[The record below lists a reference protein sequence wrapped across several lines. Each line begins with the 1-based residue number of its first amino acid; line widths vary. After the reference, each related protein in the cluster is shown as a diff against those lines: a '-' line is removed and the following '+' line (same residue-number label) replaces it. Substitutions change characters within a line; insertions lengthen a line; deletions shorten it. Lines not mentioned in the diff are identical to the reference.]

1 MDQRKIGLSVV
12 IPCFNEAENILLLLK
27 ELKEVFFTSKYNIE
41 VIIVDGCSSDDTNL
55 LLIEEFRNL
64 DKDIFSLILM
74 ESQKGY
80 GNDILEGLKK
90 ARYEYLCWTHAD
102 LQTDPND
109 VIRGLEIIGSHAGGG
124 KQFIKGKRKYR
135 PFFDSLLTYGMQV
148 IVSFLLKVRL
158 NDINA
163 QPKIFHRSFYD
174 KFLKDRSPKDFSLDL
189 FALYEAKINNYEI
202 ISFPVHFKK
211 REFGVA
217 KGGGGSLVNRWNLV
231 KRTFRYINRLKKDR
245 LDSV

>member
-27 ELKEVFFTSKYNIE
+27 EIKKVFLSSKYNIE

-55 LLIEEFRNL
+55 ILKEEFRNL
-64 DKDIFSLILM
+64 DKNIFSLILM
-74 ESQKGY
+74 ESQNGY

-109 VIRGLEIIGSHAGGG
+109 VIRGLEIIISNIGDE
-124 KQFIKGKRKYR
+124 QFIKGKRKSR
-135 PFFDSLLTYGMQV
+135 PFFDLLLTYGMQL
-148 IVSFLLKVRL
+148 IVFFLLKVRL

-189 FALYEAKINNYEI
+189 FALYEAKTNNYEI

-217 KGGGGSLVNRWNLV
+217 KGGGGSLINRWNLV
-231 KRTFRYINRLKKDR
+231 KRTFRYIYRLKKDS
-245 LDSV
+245 LNSV

>member
-1 MDQRKIGLSVV
+1 
-12 IPCFNEAENILLLLK
+12 
-27 ELKEVFFTSKYNIE
+27 
-41 VIIVDGCSSDDTNL
+41 
-55 LLIEEFRNL
+55 
-64 DKDIFSLILM
+64 M
-74 ESQKGY
+74 ESQNGY

-109 VIRGLEIIGSHAGGG
+109 VIRGLEIIISNIGDE
-124 KQFIKGKRKYR
+124 QFIKGKRKSR
-135 PFFDSLLTYGMQV
+135 PFFDLLLTYGMQL
-148 IVSFLLKVRL
+148 IVFFLLKVRL

-163 QPKIFHRSFYD
+163 QPKVFHRSFYD

-189 FALYEAKINNYEI
+189 FALYEAKTNNYEI

-217 KGGGGSLVNRWNLV
+217 KGGGGSLINRWNLV
-231 KRTFRYINRLKKDR
+231 KRTFRYIYRLKKGR
-245 LDSV
+245 LDSL

>member
-12 IPCFNEAENILLLLK
+12 IPCFNEAENIALLLK
-27 ELKEVFFTSKYNIE
+27 ELQKVFLSSKYNIE

-55 LLIEEFRNL
+55 ILQEEFRNL
-64 DKDIFSLILM
+64 DKNIFSLILM
-74 ESQKGY
+74 ESQNGY

-109 VIRGLEIIGSHAGGG
+109 VIRGLEIIISNIGDE
-124 KQFIKGKRKYR
+124 QFIKGKRKSR
-135 PFFDSLLTYGMQV
+135 PFFDLLLTYGMQL
-148 IVSFLLKVRL
+148 IVFFLLKVRL

-163 QPKIFHRSFYD
+163 QPKVFHRSFYD

-189 FALYEAKINNYEI
+189 FALYKAKTNNYEI
-202 ISFPVHFKK
+202 ISFPVQFKK

-217 KGGGGSLVNRWNLV
+217 KGGGGSLINRWNLV
-231 KRTFRYINRLKKDR
+231 KRTFRYIYRLKKDR
-245 LDSV
+245 LNSV

>member
-27 ELKEVFFTSKYNIE
+27 EIKKVFLSSKYNIE

-55 LLIEEFRNL
+55 ILKEEFRNL
-64 DKDIFSLILM
+64 DKNIFSLILM
-74 ESQKGY
+74 ESQNGY

-109 VIRGLEIIGSHAGGG
+109 VIKGLEIIVSNIGDE
-124 KQFIKGKRKYR
+124 QFIKGKRKSR
-135 PFFDSLLTYGMQV
+135 PFFDLLLTYGMQL
-148 IVSFLLKVRL
+148 IVFFLLKVRL

-163 QPKIFHRSFYD
+163 QPKVFHRSFYD

-189 FALYEAKINNYEI
+189 FALYEAKTNNYEI
-202 ISFPVHFKK
+202 ISFPVQFKK

-217 KGGGGSLVNRWNLV
+217 KGGGGSLINRWNLV
-231 KRTFRYINRLKKDR
+231 KRTFRYIYRLKKGR
-245 LDSV
+245 LDSL

>member
-1 MDQRKIGLSVV
+1 MDKRKIGLSVV
-12 IPCFNEAENILLLLK
+12 IPCFNEVENIVLLLK
-27 ELKEVFFTSKYNIE
+27 ELKEIFLTSKYNIE
-41 VIIVDGCSSDDTNL
+41 VIIVDGCSTDDTHL
-55 LLIEEFRNL
+55 FLKEEFRNL
-64 DKDIFSLILM
+64 DKNIFSLILM
-74 ESQKGY
+74 ENQNGY

-109 VIRGLEIIGSHAGGG
+109 VIRGLEIIDSHAGN
-124 KQFIKGKRKYR
+124 KKFIKGKRKSR
-135 PFFDSLLTYGMQV
+135 PFFDLLLTYGMQL
-148 IVSFLLKVRL
+148 IVFLLLKVRL

-189 FALYEAKINNYEI
+189 FALYEAKTNNYEI
-202 ISFPVHFKK
+202 ISFPVQFKK

-231 KRTFRYINRLKKDR
+231 KRTFRYIYRLKKDR

>member
-27 ELKEVFFTSKYNIE
+27 EIKKVFLSSKYNIE

-55 LLIEEFRNL
+55 ILKEEFRNL
-64 DKDIFSLILM
+64 DKNIFSLILM
-74 ESQKGY
+74 ESQNGY

-109 VIRGLEIIGSHAGGG
+109 VIKGLEIIVSNIGDE
-124 KQFIKGKRKYR
+124 QFIKGKRKSR
-135 PFFDSLLTYGMQV
+135 PFFDLLLTYGMQL
-148 IVSFLLKVRL
+148 IVFFLLKVRL

-189 FALYEAKINNYEI
+189 FALYEAKTNNYEI

-217 KGGGGSLVNRWNLV
+217 KGGGGSLINRWNLV
-231 KRTFRYINRLKKDR
+231 KRTFRYIYRLKKDS
-245 LDSV
+245 LNSV